1 MPQKLP
7 ISKYRRVK
15 NNNDQ
20 KKADNVLLLRS
31 RPRAFVY
38 AAYAAKMIY
47 NKPDKKVQLTATGT
61 ATYKVIQTVEFLRRR
76 MKGLHIAYDI
86 TTTVF
91 KDVYEPLENGLDTV
105 VVDKNVASIEATL
118 SLNKSEVE
126 KMRGYMAP
134 LDEKKLLDENKF
146 KEEIEEHQKRQKERE
161 ERGEREDEETER
173 KPRQN
178 QNQRRGRGRNNRN
191 RNKSD
196 RKEEREDKEQDKRE
210 DDNGEEKKPRRGR
223 KNNRGNRRGQR
234 KSTYEEARDNNK
246 GGDNN
251 YERKRNNDNDDGE
264 ERRPRKQN
272 RRGRGGNFR
281 GGYRQKD

>member
-15 NNNDQ
+15 NNNEQ

-47 NKPDKKVQLTATGT
+47 NKPDKRVQLTATGT

-91 KDVYEPLENGLDTV
+91 KDVYEPMENGLDTV
-105 VVDKNVASIEATL
+105 VVEKNVASIEATL

-134 LDEKKLLDENKF
+134 LDEKKLLDEDKF
-146 KEEIEEHQKRQKERE
+146 KEEIEEHQKRQKDRE
-161 ERGEREDEETER
+161 EKGERVEEKTEK

-178 QNQRRGRGRNNRN
+178 PRRGRNNRN
-191 RNKSD
+191 KNRNKPEK
-196 RKEEREDKEQDKRE
+196 REEKEDKVQQDKKE
-210 DDNGEEKKPRRGR
+210 NTNEEEKKPRRGR

-234 KSTYEEARDNNK
+234 QSTYEEERDNNK

-251 YERKRNNDNDDGE
+251 YEKRRNKNNDDGE
-264 ERRPRKQN
+264 ERRPRRQN